1 MDEVIKKI
9 FTNNLGVKR
18 TEHVVVFTDIM
29 APDETVTADE
39 KSRRH
44 DLRQIALSVAEAGK
58 AFCSITYLEFLSQ
71 KGHGKEPP
79 EELWAACLGK
89 TATARLKDSGTLEK
103 ILAKSANAKDLKTA
117 EAIVREDATSP
128 DCVIAL
134 SNFSTSHTRFRDLI
148 TRLRGARYASMPLFE
163 RSMLSGVM
171 TADWQEV
178 KDRTLKL
185 KQRLSGKDSVY
196 ITTPYG
202 TSISFSIKGRPV
214 MADTGIL
221 IEPGSFGN
229 LPAGEAFLAP
239 VEGSAEGTLLLEW
252 APTRRLKRPVEVT
265 IKNGNAVDISGMEP
279 FADELKRQIE
289 KTPLAAN
296 VAELGIG
303 TNDKAARPDNI
314 LESEKI
320 LGTVHIALGDNSS
333 FGGKVSV
340 PFHEDFIFFRPT
352 LVVIKGEEKIE
363 VLVDGRPMF

>member
-9 FTNNLGVKR
+9 FIENLGVKR
-18 TEHVVVFTDIM
+18 PEHVVVFTDIM

-44 DLRQIALSVAEAGK
+44 DLRQIALSVAETGK
-58 AFCSITYLEFLSQ
+58 AFCSITYMEFVSG

-79 EELWAACLGK
+79 EDVWETCFGK
-89 TATARLKDSGTLEK
+89 TAVSRLKDSGALEK
-103 ILAKSANAKDLKTA
+103 MLAKSADAKDLKTA
-117 EAIVREDATSP
+117 EAIVKEDAISP

-134 SNFSTSHTRFRDLI
+134 SNFSTSHTRFRDLL
-148 TRLRGARYASMPLFE
+148 TRMRGARYASMPLFE

-171 TADWQEV
+171 TADWRVV
-178 KDRTLKL
+178 KDRTFKL
-185 KQRLSGKDSVY
+185 QQRLSGADSVY
-196 ITTPYG
+196 ITTPNG
-202 TSISFSIKGRPV
+202 TSISLSIKERPV

-221 IEPGSFGN
+221 IDPGSFGN

-239 VEGSAEGTLLLEW
+239 VEGSAEGTLILEW
-252 APTRRLKRPVEVT
+252 APTRRLKKPVEIT
-265 IKNGNAVDISGMEP
+265 IKNGNAVDISGREP

-303 TNDKAARPDNI
+303 TNDKATRPDNI

-333 FGGKVSV
+333 FGGKTSV

-352 LVVIKGEEKIE
+352 LEAVKGQEKIE
-363 VLVDGRPMF
+363 ILVDGRPMF